1 MLISYDEYK
10 ENGGSLND
18 AAFKVYSYEAER
30 KLMSETHGRIKKVT
44 EPILR
49 CFVRLTDILSKC
61 DVAQDKVTSWGND
74 GVSQSV
80 KDVSAEEYAVKADTI
95 IREYLSEEVDE
106 KGVPLLYL
114 GVDA

>member
-1 MLISYDEYK
+1 MLISYEEYT
-10 ENGGSLND
+10 ENGGGLSE
-18 AAFKVYSYEAER
+18 AAFNIYCYEAER
-30 KLMSETHGRIKKVT
+30 KLMSETHGRIKNVT

-49 CFVRLTDILSKC
+49 CLVRVTDILSKC

-80 KDVSAEEYAVKADTI
+80 KEVSAEEYAAKADTI
-95 IREYLSEEVDE
+95 IREYLSDEVDDN
-106 KGVPLLYL
+106 GVPLLYL

>member
-1 MLISYDEYK
+1 MLISYEEYK

-80 KDVSAEEYAVKADTI
+80 KDVSAEE
-95 IREYLSEEVDE
+95 
-106 KGVPLLYL
+106 
-114 GVDA
+114 

>member
-1 MLISYDEYK
+1 MLISYDEYT
-10 ENGGSLND
+10 NYGGSINE
-18 AAFKVYSYEAER
+18 AAFNTYGYEAER
-30 KLMSETHGRIKKVT
+30 KLMSETHGRINTVT
-44 EPILR
+44 EPIAR
-49 CFVRLTDILSKC
+49 CLVRLTDILSKC

-80 KDVSAEEYAVKADTI
+80 KEVSAEEYTTKADNI

-106 KGVPLLYL
+106 NGVPLLYL